1 MEIDQVEELGVN
13 QWTIQVGMQLIIP
26 VQPIQTQWSNMI
38 SYTNDTHSKWETMK
52 NCHVDAPPFLRSLR
66 SA

>member
-38 SYTNDTHSKWETMK
+38 KLYKWYT
-52 NCHVDAPPFLRSLR
+52 F
-66 SA
+66 